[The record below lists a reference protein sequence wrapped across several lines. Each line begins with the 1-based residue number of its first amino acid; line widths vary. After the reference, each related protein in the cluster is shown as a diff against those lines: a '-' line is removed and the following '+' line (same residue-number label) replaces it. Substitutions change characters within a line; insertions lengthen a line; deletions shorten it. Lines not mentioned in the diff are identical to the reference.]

1 MRADVFEGGF
11 TTPVFTSQ
19 AVFRAVMD
27 AFARPGTIAKLGD
40 VAEAPAPIPA
50 AAAAILLTLTDFD
63 TPVWF
68 EADDSTAASQWLSFH
83 TGAVTTPDASSA
95 SFAMLSE
102 VSNLEEWGR
111 FALGTAEYP
120 DRSATLL
127 LPVAGLDGGRTL
139 TLRGPGIEKAAV
151 ITPRG
156 LPEGFIETMQE
167 NARRYPLGFDVLLVC
182 GGQALALPRTVR
194 IEV

>member
-1 MRADVFEGGF
+1 MQTEIFEGGF
-11 TTPVFTSQ
+11 ADPVFTSQ

-27 AFARPGTIAKLGD
+27 AFARPGTIANLSD
-40 VAEAPAPIPA
+40 VAQAPAPIPA
-50 AAAAILLTLTDFD
+50 AAAAILLTLADFD
-63 TPVWF
+63 TPVWL

-83 TGAVTTPDASSA
+83 TGAVTTPDAAAA
-95 SFAMLSE
+95 SFVMLSE
-102 VSNLEEWGR
+102 VSNLDSWDR

-127 LPVAGLDGGRTL
+127 LPVAGLDGGQRL
-139 TLRGPGIEKAAV
+139 TLRGPGIEKIAV
-151 ITPRG
+151 IVPRG
-156 LPEGFIETMQE
+156 LPGGFIETMQE
-167 NARRYPLGFDVLLVC
+167 NARRYPLGFDVVLVC